1 MPWRAH
7 IYLRHVL
14 YSTVQHSTYCNTQ
27 PTWASLHLVCN
38 YANLISRLLEIA
50 TCVTDTDV
58 TEFRTRLMA
67 CHLVLRL
74 ATLLRRPL
82 LSDPCPCSSSPLRPG
97 WPPPSGPRSRYP
109 QSAPRLHCRDRSP
122 IPGPVPTPSWPQPLQ
137 SPLVQTPLPLGCRGP
152 VMPWASPGLS
162 RRVTQ
167 LSCSHRTAISGGLGA
182 TRRRCRRLVKLSPV
196 FPAHLAAG
204 RSPHRGDDPGLVVT
218 FGDLLSR

>member
-14 YSTVQHSTYCNTQ
+14 YSTVQHSTDCRTQ

-38 YANLISRLLEIA
+38 YGNLISRLLEIA

-67 CHLVLRL
+67 CHLGL
-74 ATLLRRPL
+74 AARDLVETSAVIRSMPMLQLASEAGLASAFRAPLTISSVGPPSSLPRPL
-82 LSDPCPCSSSPLRPG
+82 PNSR
-97 WPPPSGPRSRYP
+97 SGSYSLVA
-109 QSAPRLHCRDRSP
+109 SAPSVPISANAVTPRLPGPCHALGKPWSVKARHTVIVLSPHRDLGWVRSHP
-122 IPGPVPTPSWPQPLQ
+122 PTLPPACQVVSRIPGPS
-137 SPLVQTPLPLGCRGP
+137 
-152 VMPWASPGLS
+152 
-162 RRVTQ
+162 
-167 LSCSHRTAISGGLGA
+167 
-182 TRRRCRRLVKLSPV
+182 
-196 FPAHLAAG
+196 G